1 LSSPLGAWVISDDPK
16 RTSPKGKLFATFG
29 EHNAQGKALR
39 HEKPQDF
46 SLGINPQGELS
57 AILQICKEY
66 FANPPVRECLI
77 VKNTVCFQCVR
88 HDDA

>member
-1 LSSPLGAWVISDDPK
+1 LP
-16 RTSPKGKLFATFG
+16 TFG

-57 AILQICKEY
+57 PFCKSAKNTLQIPQSENVLLSKT
-66 FANPPVRECLI
+66 P
-77 VKNTVCFQCVR
+77 CVFN
-88 HDDA
+88 ALGMMMP